1 MAKQIIGLGSVAD
14 DGTGSSLRAG
24 GDIINDNF
32 SEIYN
37 EIGDGGTLGLS
48 SKTITFS
55 NKTLTTEANTITSG
69 GNTVCSLQQVY
80 PVGSIYINASVS
92 TNPGTLLGFGTWT
105 AFGAGRVPIGINDS
119 DSDFDTAEETGG
131 SKTHTLTEAELP
143 SHYHLSGYGRDDT
156 PRYGTTTGESN
167 VRIDNDG
174 NAFFSTSAAHTSSV
188 GNGTAHNNLQ
198 PYIVVYMWKRTA

>member
-1 MAKQIIGLGSVAD
+1 MAKQIIGIGSVAD

-32 SEIYN
+32 SEIFN
-37 EIGDGGTLGLS
+37 EIGDGTTLGLS

-105 AFGAGRVPIGINDS
+105 AFGAGRVPVGINDS
-119 DSDFDTAEETGG
+119 DSDFNEAEETGG
-131 SKTHTLTEAELP
+131 SKTHTLTEAEI
-143 SHYHLSGYGRDDT
+143 T
-156 PRYGTTTGESN
+156 
-167 VRIDNDG
+167 
-174 NAFFSTSAAHTSSV
+174 AFMA
-188 GNGTAHNNLQ
+188 LL
-198 PYIVVYMWKRTA
+198 

>member
-24 GDIINDNF
+24 GDVINDNF

-55 NKTLTTEANTITSG
+55 NKTLTTEANSITSG
-69 GNTVCSLQQVY
+69 GNTVCTLQQVY

-105 AFGAGRVPIGINDS
+105 AFGAGRVLLGIYYS

-131 SKTHTLTEAELP
+131 SKTHTLTEAQLP
-143 SHYHLSGYGRDDT
+143 SHRHTIGSNDSTAGFGGAAGNQEFVQDAGSGIGT
-156 PRYGTTTGESN
+156 PCNTSFTGSG
-167 VRIDNDG
+167 D
-174 NAFFSTSAAHTSSV
+174 AHTIVQS
-188 GNGTAHNNLQ
+188 
-198 PYIVVYMWKRTA
+198 YIVVYIYQHLGQFCP

>member
-37 EIGDGGTLGLS
+37 EIGEGGTLGLS

-105 AFGAGRVPIGINDS
+105 AFGAGRVPVGINAS
-119 DSDFDTAEETGG
+119 DSDFNEAEETGG
-131 SKTHTLTEAELP
+131 SKTHTLTEAQLP
-143 SHYHLSGYGRDDT
+143 SHRHQVGSNDSGTGTGGAAGNMELVRDAGD
-156 PRYGTTTGESN
+156 
-167 VRIDNDG
+167 
-174 NAFFSTSAAHTSSV
+174 
-188 GNGTAHNNLQ
+188 GNGTAVN
-198 PYIVVYMWKRTA
+198 

>member
-32 SEIYN
+32 LEIYN
-37 EIGDGGTLGLS
+37 EIGDGTTLGLS

-55 NKTLTTEANTITSG
+55 NKTLTTESNTITSG
-69 GNTVCSLQQVY
+69 GDTVCSLQQVY

-105 AFGAGRVPIGINDS
+105 AFGAGRVPVGINAS
-119 DSDFDTAEETGG
+119 DSDFNEAEETGG
-131 SKTHTLTEAELP
+131 SKEHTLTTAELP
-143 SHYHLSGYGRDDT
+143 SHTHTTDSNNSGGNNNLHHSNNSFVAVGDGSSNT
-156 PRYGTTTGESN
+156 STVTSNSTGS
-167 VRIDNDG
+167 G
-174 NAFFSTSAAHTSSV
+174 S
-188 GNGTAHNNLQ
+188 AHNNLQ

>member
-1 MAKQIIGLGSVAD
+1 MARQIIGIGSVAD

-37 EIGDGGTLGLS
+37 EIGDGTTLGLS

-105 AFGAGRVPIGINDS
+105 AFGEGRVPVGINSS

-131 SKTHTLTEAELP
+131 SKTHTLTTAELP
-143 SHYHLSGYGRDDT
+143 SHTHQVGSNDSGTGTGGASGNMEFVRDA
-156 PRYGTTTGESN
+156 G
-167 VRIDNDG
+167 DG
-174 NAFFSTSAAHTSSV
+174 NGPAVTSSSTGSGNAHTIV
-188 GNGTAHNNLQ
+188 Q